1 MRWTEVCEMD
11 RSVGGKEKDS
21 GREGGRGGGGRRG
34 RGREGVIE
42 GRRYDYLDVSFPG
55 VF

>member
-1 MRWTEVCEMD
+1 MRWTEEWE
-11 RSVGGKEKDS
+11 GKRDG
-21 GREGGRGGGGRRG
+21 GRE
-34 RGREGVIE
+34 REREKIK